1 MQTSSTFT
9 NAGWDLNT
17 WMFNDNAYPVF
28 ASSTSL
34 GPPAGISISSAN
46 NQNII
51 SWLDNNMNYSGY
63 AIYAGTS
70 QNPVSPNLSLV
81 GTVSGSITSFT
92 HNNLLNGTLYNY
104 KIKSLG
110 VDNTSSDFSDQY
122 SGAPDFANKAEVE
135 YKLNGSGSIRKA
147 ARPGETIEVKLVW
160 KPTCSKDLM
169 SEDAKLALDIF

>member
-1 MQTSSTFT
+1 MTAGQINNSYFAGVINQGGNPGSKSGALFGDPNGGTSNGCFWDSDLNSLSVGSGDSSFNWGTGKTTVEMQTSSTFT

-92 HNNLLNGTLYNY
+92 HNNLLNGTL
-104 KIKSLG
+104 
-110 VDNTSSDFSDQY
+110 
-122 SGAPDFANKAEVE
+122 
-135 YKLNGSGSIRKA
+135 
-147 ARPGETIEVKLVW
+147 
-160 KPTCSKDLM
+160 
-169 SEDAKLALDIF
+169 